1 MNIEEI
7 QSMCRALSN
16 LAGNYISVDL
26 SIRAHV
32 TGNDLIDFDF
42 WEVSPGDNR
51 IITRKTLKSSGDLVN
66 YLRSRIDAFLSVT
79 GEGQ

>member
-7 QSMCRALSN
+7 QSMCRALSS
-16 LAGNYISVDL
+16 LTGNYISVDL

-32 TGNDLIDFDF
+32 TGHDLIDFDF

-51 IITRKTLKSSGDLVN
+51 LLTRERLKSSGDTVN
-66 YLRSRIDAFLSVT
+66 YLKSRIDAFLSVQ
-79 GEGQ
+79 GEG

>member
-16 LAGNYISVDL
+16 LTGNYISVDI

-32 TGNDLIDFDF
+32 TGSNLIDF
-42 WEVSPGDNR
+42 EVFEITTKDQRMITHEKMKSIGDT
-51 IITRKTLKSSGDLVN
+51 IN
-66 YLRSRIDAFLSVT
+66 YLKSRIDAFLSVT
-79 GEGQ
+79 GDGK